1 MTRWMHVWAWA
12 EEEER
17 QRRLQE
23 ALAYFKI
30 DPSEV
35 LGLPDAEEELLRRYD
50 EATERRGG

>member
-35 LGLPDAEEELLRRYD
+35 LGLPDVEDELLRRYD
-50 EATERRGG
+50 EATERPGG